1 MNLTKLFN
9 INYLRQNL
17 KKSKVIL
24 LIFTLLIPILNT
36 LALIMASINSNNY
49 VPSLLDISVIN
60 IVGIYFLPLVIS
72 ICLFNFMFK
81 KKSVDFIN
89 SMPISRKSI
98 FITNTIGG
106 LLIFLVMLIVNALLI
121 CMVSLM
127 FNIPIPFIMLLDY
140 VLIWFSIYMFAFT
153 IANLA
158 MSISGNAITGIVVS
172 LLLIFFV
179 PFMLNYTNILKE
191 NNNSDNYYIE
201 VKDENAIPENY
212 TCSENDIECN
222 LNKQLNK
229 YEVYM
234 TKVTDKKY
242 NPMFNFIFGRMYEY
256 DYEIEIYTNITI
268 VLLSII
274 YIIVGYYL
282 FINRKM
288 EVSETSFK
296 SIHLHNI
303 VKSLTLLPFVAI
315 SYAICRDA
323 NILSILFVIIIM
335 LIYYF
340 IYDLIT
346 KKSITNIKL
355 SLFYFVMAIS
365 IYTIIFAVCDINK
378 EETTVINYNDITS
391 LAVDFSTYGIN
402 NYARNNNQTDKIYIK
417 DKELISKI
425 IKSKL
430 NDTYI
435 DKEDTTNVELY
446 IKLKDNSVYNLNV
459 ELNNNDYDELL
470 DKLYNNKD
478 YVKKYKDIDFDKVYA
493 VKLGQKIYNKA
504 ESKDIVK
511 LIKTTINNMSTEEFV
526 RLQNKYRNV
535 RNSNYYV
542 IKLYSY
548 TNHKTNEYVI
558 NGYINYDLLNSVVN
572 SNNKLLKDNID
583 YILPKKY
590 NIMYTN
596 KYFIDGYKVIND
608 CVTLAQEELYNF
620 ILQEIN
626 NTVDMKKEFISL
638 NICFNDNC
646 YDFTSNNTSRFKEIL
661 DTKKDKVAS
670 IYDSK
675 KDTTDVE
682 NQDNDDYNDGEL
694 YEY

>member
-36 LALIMASINSNNY
+36 LALIMTSINSNNY
-49 VPSLLDISVIN
+49 VPSLLDISAIN

-98 FITNTIGG
+98 FVTNTIGG

-121 CMVSLM
+121 GMVSLM

-179 PFMLNYTNILKE
+179 PFMLSYTNILKE

-201 VKDENAIPENY
+201 VKDENTIPENY

-234 TKVTDKKY
+234 TKVTNKKY

-256 DYEIEIYTNITI
+256 DYEIEIYTNVTI

-288 EVSETSFK
+288 EV
-296 SIHLHNI
+296 
-303 VKSLTLLPFVAI
+303 
-315 SYAICRDA
+315 
-323 NILSILFVIIIM
+323 
-335 LIYYF
+335 
-340 IYDLIT
+340 
-346 KKSITNIKL
+346 
-355 SLFYFVMAIS
+355 
-365 IYTIIFAVCDINK
+365 
-378 EETTVINYNDITS
+378 
-391 LAVDFSTYGIN
+391 
-402 NYARNNNQTDKIYIK
+402 
-417 DKELISKI
+417 
-425 IKSKL
+425 
-430 NDTYI
+430 
-435 DKEDTTNVELY
+435 
-446 IKLKDNSVYNLNV
+446 
-459 ELNNNDYDELL
+459 
-470 DKLYNNKD
+470 
-478 YVKKYKDIDFDKVYA
+478 
-493 VKLGQKIYNKA
+493 
-504 ESKDIVK
+504 
-511 LIKTTINNMSTEEFV
+511 
-526 RLQNKYRNV
+526 
-535 RNSNYYV
+535 
-542 IKLYSY
+542 
-548 TNHKTNEYVI
+548 
-558 NGYINYDLLNSVVN
+558 
-572 SNNKLLKDNID
+572 
-583 YILPKKY
+583 
-590 NIMYTN
+590 
-596 KYFIDGYKVIND
+596 
-608 CVTLAQEELYNF
+608 
-620 ILQEIN
+620 
-626 NTVDMKKEFISL
+626 
-638 NICFNDNC
+638 
-646 YDFTSNNTSRFKEIL
+646 
-661 DTKKDKVAS
+661 
-670 IYDSK
+670 
-675 KDTTDVE
+675 
-682 NQDNDDYNDGEL
+682 
-694 YEY
+694 

>member
-98 FITNTIGG
+98 FVTNTIGG

-121 CMVSLM
+121 GMVSLM
-127 FNIPIPFIMLLDY
+127 FSIPIPFIMLLDY

-179 PFMLNYTNILKE
+179 PFMLSYTNILKE

-201 VKDENAIPENY
+201 VKDENTIPENY

-234 TKVTDKKY
+234 TKVINKKY
-242 NPMFNFIFGRMYEY
+242 NPLFNFIFGRMYEY

-288 EVSETSFK
+288 EVSET
-296 SIHLHNI
+296 
-303 VKSLTLLPFVAI
+303 
-315 SYAICRDA
+315 
-323 NILSILFVIIIM
+323 
-335 LIYYF
+335 
-340 IYDLIT
+340 
-346 KKSITNIKL
+346 
-355 SLFYFVMAIS
+355 
-365 IYTIIFAVCDINK
+365 
-378 EETTVINYNDITS
+378 
-391 LAVDFSTYGIN
+391 
-402 NYARNNNQTDKIYIK
+402 
-417 DKELISKI
+417 
-425 IKSKL
+425 
-430 NDTYI
+430 
-435 DKEDTTNVELY
+435 
-446 IKLKDNSVYNLNV
+446 
-459 ELNNNDYDELL
+459 
-470 DKLYNNKD
+470 
-478 YVKKYKDIDFDKVYA
+478 
-493 VKLGQKIYNKA
+493 
-504 ESKDIVK
+504 
-511 LIKTTINNMSTEEFV
+511 
-526 RLQNKYRNV
+526 
-535 RNSNYYV
+535 
-542 IKLYSY
+542 
-548 TNHKTNEYVI
+548 
-558 NGYINYDLLNSVVN
+558 
-572 SNNKLLKDNID
+572 
-583 YILPKKY
+583 
-590 NIMYTN
+590 
-596 KYFIDGYKVIND
+596 
-608 CVTLAQEELYNF
+608 
-620 ILQEIN
+620 
-626 NTVDMKKEFISL
+626 
-638 NICFNDNC
+638 
-646 YDFTSNNTSRFKEIL
+646 
-661 DTKKDKVAS
+661 
-670 IYDSK
+670 
-675 KDTTDVE
+675 
-682 NQDNDDYNDGEL
+682 
-694 YEY
+694 